1 MDKRQAILQATAK
14 LIALHGLQNTP
25 TSLIANEAG
34 VGEGTIYRY
43 FKDKEALVVTVYRGL
58 IEDFNNAVTLEDMN
72 SGFVKERFFVFYRN
86 LFHFCQNNRE
96 KTALFDYLSISP
108 LLKTVAEETTKHI
121 NQALIQL
128 FIDGKAQQLIRN
140 DVEIEVSMLFLFGAI
155 TTLAK
160 KGLVSTEDQIE
171 TVLQMA
177 WNSIQA

>member
-72 SGFVKERFFVFYRN
+72 SGFVKERFFCV
-86 LFHFCQNNRE
+86 
-96 KTALFDYLSISP
+96 LSQFIP
-108 LLKTVAEETTKHI
+108 LLSK
-121 NQALIQL
+121 
-128 FIDGKAQQLIRN
+128 
-140 DVEIEVSMLFLFGAI
+140 
-155 TTLAK
+155 
-160 KGLVSTEDQIE
+160 
-171 TVLQMA
+171 
-177 WNSIQA
+177 